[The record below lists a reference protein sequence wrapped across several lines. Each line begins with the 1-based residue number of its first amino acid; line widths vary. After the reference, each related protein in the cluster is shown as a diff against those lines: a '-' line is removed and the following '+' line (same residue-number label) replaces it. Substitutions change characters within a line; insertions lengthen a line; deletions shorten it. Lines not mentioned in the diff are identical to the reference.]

1 MCLGGNVIPRRQS
14 RLKALTV
21 PFNSIQQFWL
31 KEKKKT
37 FAYSLFSMFLFLI
50 SIFLFFLFFVCV
62 KKLFLKKQNLRA
74 CSVGSLKVLFSLL
87 ALLLVKRNIYFNHVG
102 WTIYQDSTWIYISPQ
117 LMLISQKD
125 MLKITLLSLFLILL
139 LPLVLI
145 RIDFLFF
152 LRGIQLI
159 LINLFQRQRERV
171 SNEFVQYFSLKIPQ
185 PLINVGN

>member
-1 MCLGGNVIPRRQS
+1 MCLGVNVIPRRQS

-125 MLKITLLSLFLILL
+125 MLKIKLLSLFLILL